1 MKSYAVPINSKEIS
15 VEILLRGTF
24 YFSVF
29 YNMRL
34 SNFLNFSLQPLLGV
48 NGRAPGY

>member
-1 MKSYAVPINSKEIS
+1 MKLYGVPINSKEIS
-15 VEILLRGTF
+15 PTVLLRGTF

-34 SNFLNFSLQPLLGV
+34 GNFLKFSLQPLLGV
-48 NGRAPGY
+48 NGRASGY